1 MNLNQL
7 RVFHV
12 VASEG
17 SVTAAA
23 RRLRV
28 SQPAVSKQ
36 LKELEQTL
44 GAALFDRVARGVTLT
59 QVGELVLSHSS
70 RIFAQEQSL
79 ESELAALLGLA
90 SGRLSVGASTTIGNY
105 LVPGLFGQ
113 FRRLHPGVDLEL
125 EIANTEAVQAMVL
138 DNRVDI
144 GLTEGFVSS
153 SALLV
158 SVFSED
164 EIVMVT
170 APGDPMSGRAPLDPL
185 ELDRVPLICRE
196 QGSGTRAVI
205 EAAFRE
211 RGIALEPSMSLGS
224 NEAIKQAVAAGLGVA
239 MMSRLAVQA
248 ELESG
253 RLTELPL
260 KGEAIRRRLHAVRLE
275 GKHATPALGAFLTL
289 LSEPRGRRL
298 RAHYA
303 I

>member
-7 RVFHV
+7 RVFQA
-12 VASEG
+12 VADAG

-36 LKELEQTL
+36 LKELELAL
-44 GAALFDRVARGVTLT
+44 GAALFDRVARGLELT
-59 QVGELVLSHSS
+59 QVGELVLRHST
-70 RIFAQEQSL
+70 RIFAEEQSL
-79 ESELAALLGLA
+79 EAELAATLGGA
-90 SGRLSVGASTTIGNY
+90 RPRPSGGASTTIGNY
-105 LVPGLFGQ
+105 LVPALFGH
-113 FRRLHPGVDLEL
+113 FRRLHPGVELQL
-125 EIANTEAVQAMVL
+125 EIANTEAVQGMVI

-144 GLTEGFVSS
+144 GLTEGFVNS

-164 EIVMVT
+164 EMVMVT
-170 APGDPMSGRAPLDPL
+170 APGDPVLGRAPLDSNAL
-185 ELDRVPLICRE
+185 AKVALICRE

-205 EAAFRE
+205 EAALQA
-211 RGIALEPSMSLGS
+211 RGVSLEPSMSLGS

-239 MMSRLAVQA
+239 MMSRLAVQS

-253 RLTELPL
+253 RLTEVRLL
-260 KGEAIRRRLHAVRLE
+260 GEPIRRSLHAVRRQ
-275 GKHATPALGAFLTL
+275 GRHTTPALGAFLAL

-298 RAHYA
+298 RPHYA